1 MTAPARSRIMTT
13 SVGTNQQA
21 FTVRDWGLFAGLSL
35 IWGASFLLMDIGLE
49 AFTPG
54 LVTWIRVGTG
64 AAVLLAVPRARNR
77 IARED
82 WPRLVVLSFTWVAIP
97 FTLFPLAQQWIS
109 SAVAGMLNGGMPI
122 FTVVI
127 AALMLRRRPGFM
139 QALGVAIGFLGV
151 VLISLPELG
160 EGSTQALGAIL
171 VIIAVLGYAF
181 STNIAT
187 PLQQKYGS
195 LTLMAHMLGLAAL
208 WTAPLGIVGVA
219 RSSFAWP
226 SLIAVLIAGIVGTG
240 IAYAMVGTLV
250 GSVGATRASFV
261 TYAIPVVALILG
273 VTFRGDHVTSIALV
287 GVALITGGALLASRK
302 EA

>member
-1 MTAPARSRIMTT
+1 MTAPVRGRIMSTA
-13 SVGTNQQA
+13 VGTNQQA
-21 FTVRDWGLFAGLSL
+21 FTVRDWGLFVGLSL

-49 AFTPG
+49 AFSPG
-54 LVTWIRVGTG
+54 LVTWIRVLSG
-64 AAVLLAVPRARNR
+64 AAVLWAVPRARHR

-82 WPRLVVLSFTWVAIP
+82 WPRLVVISLTWVAIP

-109 SAVAGMLNGGMPI
+109 SAVAGMLNGAMPI
-122 FTVVI
+122 FTAVI
-127 AALMLRRRPGFM
+127 AALMLRRRPGVL
-139 QALGVAIGFLGV
+139 QTTGVAVGFVGV

-160 EGSTQALGAIL
+160 EGSTQALGALL

-181 STNIAT
+181 STNVAT

-195 LTLMAHMLGLAAL
+195 LPLMAHMLGLAAL
-208 WTAPLGIVGVA
+208 WTAPMGIVGVA

-226 SLIAVLIAGIVGTG
+226 SLIAVLIAGILGTG

-250 GSVGATRASFV
+250 GSVGATRSSFV
-261 TYAIPVVALILG
+261 TYVIPVVALVLG
-273 VTFRGDHVTSIALV
+273 VVFRNDQVAGIALA
-287 GVALITGGALLASRK
+287 GVVLITAGALLASRR